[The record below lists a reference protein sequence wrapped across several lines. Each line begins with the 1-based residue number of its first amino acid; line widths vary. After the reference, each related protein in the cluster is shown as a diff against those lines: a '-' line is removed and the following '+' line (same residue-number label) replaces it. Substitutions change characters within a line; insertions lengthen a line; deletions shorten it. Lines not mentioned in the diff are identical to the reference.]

1 MSVTSQDFGSFTFEG
16 TISRGP
22 VLHLFRVHGDLA
34 YSCVDRLNDGDL
46 VLYPGDGRTRVGHGT
61 PKPER
66 AGVE

>member
-1 MSVTSQDFGSFTFEG
+1 MTSREEGPSCFEG

-46 VLYPGDGRTRVGHGT
+46 VLYPGDGRTRVGHGI

-66 AGVE
+66 TGVE